1 MEQINKLMPKGS
13 KSLTAGHSQ
22 TNNLML
28 FAKWDECFRSRM
40 QAVEKDGEINYSLC
54 LYRDQIASETEIT
67 SGVRKLMAVHRHEK
81 DASFWAVV
89 HQTISDQKPT
99 KQQLNDIINRG
110 CEAEYLTIKALKHD
124 KRIRLY
130 DNQQAMRWFNQNISG
145 SENNHMLLY
154 FYAYPKEKTGGVRF
168 YSLWSDVA
176 LSGADVATLK
186 RQQAEKFG
194 YKLK

>member
-1 MEQINKLMPKGS
+1 
-13 KSLTAGHSQ
+13 
-22 TNNLML
+22 
-28 FAKWDECFRSRM
+28 M
-40 QAVEKDGEINYSLC
+40 QAIEKDGETIYSMC
-54 LYRDQIASETEIT
+54 LYRDEPATEIEIT

-89 HQTISDQKPT
+89 ASTIAEQKPT
-99 KQQLNDIINRG
+99 KKQLSDIINRG
-110 CEAEYLTIKALKHD
+110 CEVEYLTIKALKHD

-176 LSGADVATLK
+176 LSGADVAFLK
-186 RQQAEKFG
+186 QKQADKFG

>member
-1 MEQINKLMPKGS
+1 
-13 KSLTAGHSQ
+13 
-22 TNNLML
+22 
-28 FAKWDECFRSRM
+28 M
-40 QAVEKDGEINYSLC
+40 QAIEKDGEINYSLC
-54 LYRDQIASETEIT
+54 LYKDQPATEIEIT

-99 KQQLNDIINRG
+99 KKQLNDIINRG
-110 CEAEYLTIKALKHD
+110 CEVEYLTIKALKHD

-176 LSGADVATLK
+176 LSGADVAFLK
-186 RQQAEKFG
+186 QKQADEFG

>member
-1 MEQINKLMPKGS
+1 
-13 KSLTAGHSQ
+13 
-22 TNNLML
+22 
-28 FAKWDECFRSRM
+28 M

-130 DNQQAMRWFNQNISG
+130 DNQQAMRWFNQNVSG

-154 FYAYPKEKTGGVRF
+154 FYAYPKEKTDGVRF